1 MTKLMQ
7 TARLTQIARMDTIKC
22 RVIVYTQPL
31 DTAAFRI
38 AAAKRWS
45 PPTPVCLQFHP
56 AALPRT
62 ALRPLPQE
70 ESGLLGGRRG
80 IHLRLV
86 HLGRLQR

>member
-7 TARLTQIARMDTIKC
+7 TARLTQIARMDTIKG

-45 PPTPVCLQFHP
+45 PPSTSSPTVRFNSLAKDSP
-56 AALPRT
+56 T
-62 ALRPLPQE
+62 TTTTSGILR
-70 ESGLLGGRRG
+70 GRRG
-80 IHLRLV
+80 TCLRLV
-86 HLGRLQR
+86 HLGGLQE